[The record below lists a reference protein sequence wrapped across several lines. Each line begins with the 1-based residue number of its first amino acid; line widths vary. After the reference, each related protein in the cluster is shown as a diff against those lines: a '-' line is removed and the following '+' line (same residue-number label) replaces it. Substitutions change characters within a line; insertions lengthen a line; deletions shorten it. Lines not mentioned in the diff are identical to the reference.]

1 MKKNRININ
10 VKNVRIEIIM
20 IEIIMPDLNSFLEFY

>member
-10 VKNVRIEIIM
+10 VKNIRIEIIM
-20 IEIIMPDLNSFLEFY
+20 IEIIMPDLNSFLEFC

>member
-20 IEIIMPDLNSFLEFY
+20 IEIIMPDLNSFLEFC